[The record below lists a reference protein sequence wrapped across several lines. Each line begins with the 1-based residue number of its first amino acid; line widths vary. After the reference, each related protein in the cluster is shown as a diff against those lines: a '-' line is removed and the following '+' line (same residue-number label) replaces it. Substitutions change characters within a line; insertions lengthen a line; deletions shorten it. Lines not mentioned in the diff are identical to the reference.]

1 MKSGMDS
8 WGRTGGGGR
17 GGGMVDRDVW
27 TASVRLALIVSTV
40 AAFAVMVLGAAGE
53 VTEPAVVLV
62 VILVGFA
69 ASWAQCGRVARPAEG
84 HRVTLVSMRRR
95 VG

>member
-1 MKSGMDS
+1 M
-8 WGRTGGGGR
+8 
-17 GGGMVDRDVW
+17 
-27 TASVRLALIVSTV
+27 RLALILSTF
-40 AAFAVMVLGAAGE
+40 AAFAVMALGDAGD

-69 ASWAQCGRVARPAEG
+69 ASWAQCGRLARPAEG
-84 HRVTLVSMRRR
+84 HRVTLVAMRGR